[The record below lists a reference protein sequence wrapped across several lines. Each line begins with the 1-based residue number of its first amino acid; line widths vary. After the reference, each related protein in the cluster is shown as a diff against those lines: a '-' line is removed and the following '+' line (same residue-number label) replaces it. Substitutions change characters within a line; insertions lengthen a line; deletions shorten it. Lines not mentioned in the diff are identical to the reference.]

1 MNKARVVAKGLDSL
15 ASVVAIAKALPE
27 GTTEM
32 SAENAI
38 IVLLNDRN
46 GRTLQEM
53 ARTPGLK
60 GYTYDE
66 VISAARKLENEGKLV
81 TSMVRNET
89 VFSLRNPVV
98 RTGKNV
104 PRPNPNTVLDAA
116 IWDVMVDRKARTLDE
131 IGDELKSKGY
141 HNKSAVKQRVTSFL
155 RSKKWFSVSGMGKR
169 TSYTLNKDVQRP
181 DLTLQERDAEEIV
194 EEASND
200 DHLSPI
206 QHGFFQDEGNAQ
218 FNLPSEN
225 QEEVM
230 SQEQP
235 KEKKLAMTPEPGDTL
250 DVAIWKVMSDHEPV
264 TVREIEALLEG
275 TEHTFK
281 TISPRMSVLY
291 GKGWFARNDAG
302 KAFIYTLKEGIA
314 MPPAHHGK
322 VEVQYPITG
331 AESVKVVPSESKPE
345 TPAVGFP
352 GAEPAPSKTGED
364 PLITKNNEE
373 GTKKMADMNAPLVEI
388 TVKLRGV
395 EITKD
400 DADNIVK
407 KLNSVNLEEPKI
419 DDDELLAIETKL
431 RIKGQEFSLKEAAQ
445 IFSYLNNRGF
455 G

>member
-66 VISAARKLENEGKLV
+66 VISAARQLENEGKLV

-89 VFSLRNPVV
+89 IFSLRNPVV

-116 IWDVMVDRKARTLDE
+116 IWDVMVDRKARNLDE
-131 IGDELKSKGY
+131 IGDELKAKGY

-181 DLTLQERDAEEIV
+181 DLSLPDV
-194 EEASND
+194 EEEA
-200 DHLSPI
+200 
-206 QHGFFQDEGNAQ
+206 QDEVPAQNGFWQNAGQ
-218 FNLPSEN
+218 EHLNLAPIEDEREE
-225 QEEVM
+225 EEVETEEDK
-230 SQEQP
+230 QAITRRA
-235 KEKKLAMTPEPGDTL
+235 AMTPDAGDTL
-250 DVAIWKVMSDHEPV
+250 DVAIWKVMSDHTPA
-264 TVREIEALLEG
+264 TVRDIEALLEG

-291 GKGWFARNDAG
+291 GKGWFARNDSG
-302 KAFIYTLKEGIA
+302 KAFIYTLKEGIS
-314 MPPAHHGK
+314 MP
-322 VEVQYPITG
+322 VQHAK
-331 AESVKVVPSESKPE
+331 AETKPE

-388 TVKLRGV
+388 TVKLRGI

-407 KLNSVNLEEPKI
+407 RLNSVNLEEPKI

-445 IFSYLNNRGF
+445 IFNYLNNRGF